1 MPTEAKKEKVA
12 RVKDYF
18 DRADSYFI
26 TEYHGLN
33 VSDMTDLR
41 AQLRASDARLVVEK
55 NTLVRVA
62 ARELKIEGIEDYL
75 TGSTAIAF
83 VFGDPVPPA
92 KVLYESFTKRALP
105 IVKLVSLSG
114 ELMDGSR
121 VKQLA
126 DLPTRDEL
134 FAQVMGD
141 IEAPIAE
148 FISVTEAV
156 TQEFIGTI
164 DALAKQAPAPPAEA
178 A

>member
-12 RVKDYF
+12 RVKEYF
-18 DRADSYFI
+18 ERADSFFI
-26 TEYHGLN
+26 TEYHGLK
-33 VSDMTDLR
+33 VSEMTDLR
-41 AQLRASDARLVVEK
+41 ARLRESDARLVIEK

-62 ARELKIEGIEDYL
+62 ARDLKIEGIEDHL

-83 VFGDPVPPA
+83 VFGDPAASA
-92 KVLYESFTKRALP
+92 KALHESFKKRELP
-105 IVKLVSLSG
+105 VVKLVSLDG
-114 ELMDGSR
+114 EIMDGAR

-126 DLPTRDEL
+126 NLPTRDEL
-134 FAQVMGD
+134 IAQVMGA

-164 DALAKQAPAPPAEA
+164 DALAKQAPAEA

>member
-18 DRADSYFI
+18 ERAESYFV

-33 VSDMTDLR
+33 VKDLTDLR
-41 AQLRASDARLVVEK
+41 ARLRESDARLIVEK

-62 ARELKIEGIEDYL
+62 ARELKIEGIEDSL

-83 VFGDPVPPA
+83 VFGDPVPTA
-92 KVLYESFTKRALP
+92 KVLYESFKKRELP
-105 IVKLVSLSG
+105 VVKLVSLAG

-134 FAQVMGD
+134 IARLMGA

-164 DALAKQAPAPPAEA
+164 DALAKQAPAEA

>member
-92 KVLYESFTKRALP
+92 KVLYESFTKRDLP

-134 FAQVMGD
+134 FAQVMGA

>member
-1 MPTEAKKEKVA
+1 MPTEAKREKVA
-12 RVKDYF
+12 KIKEYF
-18 DRADSYFI
+18 ERADSFFI
-26 TEYHGLN
+26 TEYRGLK
-33 VSDMTDLR
+33 VSEMTDLR
-41 AQLRASDARLVVEK
+41 ARLRESDARLVVEK

-62 ARELKIEGIEDYL
+62 AKELKLEGLDDSLI
-75 TGSTAIAF
+75 GSTAIAF
-83 VFGDPVPPA
+83 VFGDPAPSA
-92 KVLYESFTKRALP
+92 KVLHESFKKRELP
-105 IVKLVSLSG
+105 VVKLVSIDG
-114 ELMDGSR
+114 ELMDGDR

-134 FAQVMGD
+134 IAQVMGA

-164 DALAKQAPAPPAEA
+164 DALAKQAPAEA